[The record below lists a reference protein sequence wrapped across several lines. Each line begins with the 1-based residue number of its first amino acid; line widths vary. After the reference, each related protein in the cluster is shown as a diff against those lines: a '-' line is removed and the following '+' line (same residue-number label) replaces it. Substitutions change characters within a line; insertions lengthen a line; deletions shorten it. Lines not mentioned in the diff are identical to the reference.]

1 MYIMQVILSNGE
13 EILEGIIGGIVLCF
27 IEYILA
33 DGNMS
38 LKRARNIGLAFTGA
52 WICRKFAGHIYTT
65 IMRPRGLVIPTIY
78 V

>member
-1 MYIMQVILSNGE
+1 MYIMKVILSNGE

-27 IEYILA
+27 FEYILA
-33 DGNMS
+33 GGDMS
-38 LKRARNIGLAFTGA
+38 LRRARNMGLAFTGA

-65 IMRPRGLVIPTIY
+65 IMRPRGIIIPTIY